1 MAGSFLRQVAIF
13 GGVDE
18 RRLAE
23 LEAGGEERKLGAHQ
37 AVYQRDDLC
46 DGLYLVKSG
55 GVVIRHVVVGQP
67 IERVRDVPPGDLFG
81 EIEVLDGSRRH
92 FQARTLGP
100 TTLLRL
106 PQDLVSTFL
115 ARHPLVETR
124 LRTLS
129 IYRRTVRLHSLL
141 APSTRSDPRIRLDR
155 EVEVRPA
162 GGRAV
167 AARVEDLS
175 HGGACLSAAPDSWRP
190 GDAVRFALALPGH
203 PDLLQLEAKVRWRM
217 GDVVG
222 LVFEPASSPHKR
234 SREIDKAV
242 RALLAGG

>member
-1 MAGSFLRQVAIF
+1 MAASFLREVTIF
-13 GGVDE
+13 EGIDE

-23 LEAGGEERKLGAHQ
+23 LEAKGEERSLGAHH
-37 AVYQRDDLC
+37 VIFQRDDPC
-46 DGLYLVKSG
+46 DGLYLVKSVV
-55 GVVIRHVVVGQP
+55 VVIRHQVVGQP

-81 EIEVLDGSRRH
+81 EVEVLDGSRRQ

-106 PQDLVSTFL
+106 PQNSVWSFL
-115 ARHPLVETR
+115 TSYPLVETR

-155 EVEVRPA
+155 EVELRPP

-167 AARVEDLS
+167 NARIEDLS
-175 HGGACLSAAPDSWRP
+175 HGGAWRSLT
-190 GDAVRFALALPGH
+190 F
-203 PDLLQLEAKVRWRM
+203 ESNAK
-217 GDVVG
+217 
-222 LVFEPASSPHKR
+222 
-234 SREIDKAV
+234 
-242 RALLAGG
+242 

>member
-13 GGVDE
+13 EGVDE

-23 LEAGGEERKLGAHQ
+23 LAAGGEERSLGAHQ
-37 AVYQRDDLC
+37 TVFQRDDPS

-81 EIEVLDGSRRH
+81 EVEVLDGSRRQ

-100 TTLLRL
+100 TTVLRL

-115 ARHPLVETR
+115 ARHPVVETR

-129 IYRRTVRLHSLL
+129 IYRRTLRLHSLL
-141 APSTRSDPRIRLDR
+141 APSTRNDPRIRLDR
-155 EVEVRPA
+155 EVELRSA
-162 GGRAV
+162 GGRTV
-167 AARVEDLS
+167 AARLEDLS

-190 GDAVRFALALPGH
+190 GDTVSFALAAPGH
-203 PDLLQLEAKVRWRM
+203 PDLVHLEAKVRWRM

-222 LVFEPASSPHKR
+222 LVFEPASSPQKR
-234 SREIDKAV
+234 SREIDKAL

>member
-1 MAGSFLRQVAIF
+1 MAGSFLRQIAIF
-13 GGVDE
+13 EGLDE

-23 LEAGGEERKLGAHQ
+23 LGAGGEERSLGAHQ
-37 AVYQRDDLC
+37 TVFERDDPS

-81 EIEVLDGSRRH
+81 EVEVLDGSRRQ

-115 ARHPLVETR
+115 ARHPVVETR

-129 IYRRTVRLHSLL
+129 IYRRTLRLHSLL
-141 APSTRSDPRIRLDR
+141 APSTRNDPRIRLDR
-155 EVEVRPA
+155 EVELRHA
-162 GGRAV
+162 GGRTI
-167 AARVEDLS
+167 AARLEDLS

-190 GDAVRFALALPGH
+190 GDTVSFALAAPGR
-203 PDLLQLEAKVRWRM
+203 PDLVHLEAKVRWRM

-222 LVFEPASSPHKR
+222 LVFEPASSPQKR

-242 RALLAGG
+242 RALLA